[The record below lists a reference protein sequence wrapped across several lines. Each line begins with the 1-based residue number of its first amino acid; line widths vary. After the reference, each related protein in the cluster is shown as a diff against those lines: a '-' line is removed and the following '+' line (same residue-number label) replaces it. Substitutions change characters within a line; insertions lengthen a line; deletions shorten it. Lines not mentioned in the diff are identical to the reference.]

1 MRLFRSIEDNTNK
14 IKNEEPAARQKH
26 KHDFLVVDDSK
37 FSRSILTDILRNE
50 GYNIVGEAGDGFE
63 AIELAKEKRPNF
75 IFMDITMPNMDGLT
89 AAKEIIKENPDV
101 NIIMCSALSQKKII
115 VEAIKAG
122 AKDFV
127 IKPYKKE
134 NILNVV
140 DLHMEADKKG
150 QVIPFRSDNHL
161 KKVKKDYE
169 PSTAQIKDEENLS
182 LDDMISK
189 EIDIIFETYQNDEDR
204 VELVDDPA
212 LEPVGQ
218 VTSEASLDIVQD
230 KEEEAI
236 ALVEAEDQVETL
248 NIGDTSLETTYLS
261 DQTPIS
267 PILEA
272 DNLITTN
279 AELETVDQVESLE
292 TLDIQVE
299 DSISEDKLM
308 AGKTEE
314 TLDKF
319 DKFLENFTLAADTPS
334 LEVLDESLEASLED
348 EEEPTLA
355 INDDATYTSFLL
367 GDLADQDSTTDLIDT
382 QAQGEDKVEASLVEA
397 EPVLEL
403 TEPIVDLSEPV
414 EAEIEIDNELLES
427 KDNQE
432 AELEILD
439 ADDSEL
445 PAIDLV
451 EDTEAHKEIEQIQ
464 DTIVEELDSQ
474 DTVELTDI
482 SIEQAPADHEATLAQ
497 TVEATDNEVATSLV
511 GKTQEVT
518 ARSKVNLRVN
528 RIAASQLASNQEEME
543 LELDFDF
550 DTLYNLLG
558 AYICIDNRFRSE
570 NMQFAIKGKV
580 KSKKRLYTN
589 SLKED
594 KESRSIS
601 LLNVYR
607 KDIFKKQTKEEE
619 SDESLMIAITNLV
632 RSKGTRILGNN
643 RFTI

>member
-1 MRLFRSIEDNTNK
+1 MTMRLFRSIEDNTNK

-248 NIGDTSLETTYLS
+248 NIGDTSLETTDLS
-261 DQTPIS
+261 DQT

-299 DSISEDKLM
+299 DSIGEDKLM

-497 TVEATDNEVATSLV
+497 TAEATDNEVATSLV

-528 RIAASQLASNQEEME
+528 RIAASQLARNQEEME

>member
-134 NILNVV
+134 NIINVV

-248 NIGDTSLETTYLS
+248 NIGDTSLETTDLS
-261 DQTPIS
+261 DQT

-299 DSISEDKLM
+299 DSIGEDKLM

-334 LEVLDESLEASLED
+334 LEVLDDSLEASLED

-497 TVEATDNEVATSLV
+497 TAEATDNEVATSLV

>member
-1 MRLFRSIEDNTNK
+1 MTMRLFRSIEDNTNK

-248 NIGDTSLETTYLS
+248 NIGDTSLETTDLS
-261 DQTPIS
+261 DQT

-299 DSISEDKLM
+299 DSIGEDKLM

-334 LEVLDESLEASLED
+334 LEVLDDSLEASLED

-482 SIEQAPADHEATLAQ
+482 SIEQAPANHEATLAQ

-518 ARSKVNLRVN
+518 ARPKVNLRVN

>member
-134 NILNVV
+134 NIINVV

-248 NIGDTSLETTYLS
+248 NIGDTSLETTDLS
-261 DQTPIS
+261 DQT

-292 TLDIQVE
+292 TLDIKVE
-299 DSISEDKLM
+299 DSIGEDKLM

-319 DKFLENFTLAADTPS
+319 DKFLENFALAADTPS

-643 RFTI
+643 RFTF

>member
-248 NIGDTSLETTYLS
+248 NIGDTSLETTDLS
-261 DQTPIS
+261 DQT

-299 DSISEDKLM
+299 DSIGEDKLM

-334 LEVLDESLEASLED
+334 LEVLDDSLEASLED

-367 GDLADQDSTTDLIDT
+367 GDLADQDSTTDLIDR

-518 ARSKVNLRVN
+518 ARPKVNLRVN

>member
-1 MRLFRSIEDNTNK
+1 MTMRLFRSIEDNTNK
-14 IKNEEPAARQKH
+14 SKNEEPAARQKH

-248 NIGDTSLETTYLS
+248 NIGDTSLETTDLS
-261 DQTPIS
+261 DQT

-299 DSISEDKLM
+299 DSIGEDKLM

-474 DTVELTDI
+474 DNVELTDI
-482 SIEQAPADHEATLAQ
+482 SIEQAPANHEATLAQ

>member
-248 NIGDTSLETTYLS
+248 NIGDTSLETTNLS
-261 DQTPIS
+261 DQT

-299 DSISEDKLM
+299 DSIGEDKLM

-518 ARSKVNLRVN
+518 ARPKVNLRVN